1 MLPWCQK
8 FGKYVE
14 NLEESSSWETFHPT
28 SAMKKF
34 SIDKSRC
41 ITEEKTPHSQKSFN
55 SVKLNGK
62 SFGDDDSYN
71 EEENNSENGVDKGHL
86 FYNFK

>member
-1 MLPWCQK
+1 
-8 FGKYVE
+8 
-14 NLEESSSWETFHPT
+14 
-28 SAMKKF
+28 MKKF

-41 ITEEKTPHSQKSFN
+41 ITEEKTPHRQKSFN